1 MSCVYVSRFL
11 LIFCKYDTQ
20 CNVYNY
26 LPLQPPLMPLGL
38 SFNQY
43 GLYPCVSFWSPSLS
57 RDLVIS
63 QLVGLMTCYV
73 PIRISSL
80 GKSLTISMKQRADR
94 LLLRIYFAPYGRT
107 YDVVMNMC
115 PVHMSCHNK
124 CVLPFCESHAGFI
137 SDFICFLR
145 CDFSRF
151 EGLADLI
158 CNHISLRLPPCL
170 MQIFFF
176 CLSSSAVTLSSIRF
190 DLSTI
195 PGTLFQNN
203 IPEPAFCQKQA
214 QGTAS
219 VYSVPLIFPIRIFY
233 HPVQFPK
240 CLLPVPLS
248 HY

>member
-107 YDVVMNMC
+107 INMIVDMGLVGMRTDKELILSLC
-115 PVHMSCHNK
+115 PSHCRFITDTVCFFRRN
-124 CVLPFCESHAGFI
+124 LPGQE
-137 SDFICFLR
+137 
-145 CDFSRF
+145 
-151 EGLADLI
+151 
-158 CNHISLRLPPCL
+158 RLPDL
-170 MQIFFF
+170 KEQGSARYG
-176 CLSSSAVTLSSIRF
+176 LS
-190 DLSTI
+190 
-195 PGTLFQNN
+195 
-203 IPEPAFCQKQA
+203 
-214 QGTAS
+214 
-219 VYSVPLIFPIRIFY
+219 LIHI
-233 HPVQFPK
+233 
-240 CLLPVPLS
+240 
-248 HY
+248 

>member
-1 MSCVYVSRFL
+1 MYIGELCICFAFPI

-107 YDVVMNMC
+107 NDVIMN
-115 PVHMSCHNK
+115 V
-124 CVLPFCESHAGFI
+124 
-137 SDFICFLR
+137 
-145 CDFSRF
+145 
-151 EGLADLI
+151 
-158 CNHISLRLPPCL
+158 
-170 MQIFFF
+170 FF
-176 CLSSSAVTLSSIRF
+176 VNM
-190 DLSTI
+190 
-195 PGTLFQNN
+195 GGNN
-203 IPEPAFCQKQA
+203 
-214 QGTAS
+214 
-219 VYSVPLIFPIRIFY
+219 IRIFS
-233 HPVQFPK
+233 
-240 CLLPVPLS
+240 L
-248 HY
+248 

>member
-1 MSCVYVSRFL
+1 MFLRFL

-107 YDVVMNMC
+107 NNMIMNMC
-115 PVHMSCHNK
+115 FVDMGLLPQTHAFLWSISLPVHT
-124 CVLPFCESHAGFI
+124 
-137 SDFICFLR
+137 
-145 CDFSRF
+145 RF
-151 EGLADLI
+151 GW
-158 CNHISLRLPPCL
+158 LPP
-170 MQIFFF
+170 
-176 CLSSSAVTLSSIRF
+176 A
-190 DLSTI
+190 
-195 PGTLFQNN
+195 
-203 IPEPAFCQKQA
+203 
-214 QGTAS
+214 
-219 VYSVPLIFPIRIFY
+219 
-233 HPVQFPK
+233 
-240 CLLPVPLS
+240 
-248 HY
+248 